1 MRIIGIETSCDET
14 GVALYDSE
22 RGLLSHA
29 LYSQVALHE
38 EYGGVV
44 PELAS
49 RDHVRKGIPLMKQ
62 VLADAGIS
70 RRDIDGVAYTAGPG
84 LIGALLVGAAIGRS
98 LAWALGVPAVGVHH
112 MEGHLLAPMLEE
124 NPPSFPFIALL
135 VSGGHT
141 QLMRVDGV
149 GRYALLGDTLDDAA
163 GEAFDKTAKL
173 LGLGY
178 PGGPALARLAERGDP
193 ARFHFPRPMI
203 NRPGLDFSFSGLKT
217 YALTTLQNHAGDE
230 QTRADVARAFEDA
243 VVDTLAIKCR
253 RALEHTGLT
262 RLVVAGGVGANRRLR
277 ARLHA
282 MTAEMG
288 AAVYYPRLEFCTD
301 NGAMI
306 AYAGYQ
312 RLRAGETAPLAFTAR
327 PRWPLAEL
335 TPVP

>member
-1 MRIIGIETSCDET
+1 MRVIGIETSCDET
-14 GVALYDSE
+14 GVALYDGE
-22 RGLLSHA
+22 RGLIAHA
-29 LYSQVALHE
+29 LYSQVALHQ

-49 RDHVRKGIPLMKQ
+49 RDHIRKTLPLLDQ
-62 VLADAGIS
+62 VLTEAGVG
-70 RRDIDGVAYTAGPG
+70 RRDIEGVAYTAGPG

-98 LAWALGVPAVGVHH
+98 LAWTLNVPAVAVHH

-124 NPPSFPFIALL
+124 NPPAYPIVALL

-178 PGGPALARLAERGDP
+178 PGGPALAHLAERGDP

-217 YALTTLQNHAGDE
+217 HALATLQAHAAEG
-230 QTRADVARAFEDA
+230 QTLADIARALDE
-243 VVDTLAIKCR
+243 T
-253 RALEHTGLT
+253 ALD
-262 RLVVAGGVGANRRLR
+262 RLVVAGGVGAIRELRTRLQ
-277 ARLHA
+277 A
-282 MTAEMG
+282 MTAERG
-288 AAVYYPRLEFCTD
+288 ATVYYPRLEFCTD
-301 NGAMI
+301 N
-306 AYAGYQ
+306 
-312 RLRAGETAPLAFTAR
+312 
-327 PRWPLAEL
+327 
-335 TPVP
+335 